1 VARYRDGL
9 IVVSGPP
16 ASGRSATAA
25 HLLSLI
31 MAKRRR
37 HVVTLEP
44 RVEYAFEEG
53 MYGVGPVTRHELHAG
68 QIDLADAVGAAL
80 GEDPDVLFLA
90 AEPDAAALR
99 LLLDAAHSGV
109 LVVIMLQARTAVA
122 AIEYLRDHIPASE
135 WPGPD
140 GFCTLMVRAV
150 FAQRLV
156 PRVGGGRVAAYEIL
170 LGTPAVRNLINER
183 RFDRL
188 QACLET
194 GRQIGMQTFAQHQ
207 SRLVVAGTVS
217 ADDAR
222 LDEL

>member
-1 VARYRDGL
+1 
-9 IVVSGPP
+9 
-16 ASGRSATAA
+16 
-25 HLLSLI
+25 
-31 MAKRRR
+31 
-37 HVVTLEP
+37 
-44 RVEYAFEEG
+44 
-53 MYGVGPVTRHELHAG
+53 
-68 QIDLADAVGAAL
+68 
-80 GEDPDVLFLA
+80 
-90 AEPDAAALR
+90 
-99 LLLDAAHSGV
+99 
-109 LVVIMLQARTAVA
+109 
-122 AIEYLRDHIPASE
+122 
-135 WPGPD
+135 
-140 GFCTLMVRAV
+140 MVRAV